1 VRCRSIT
8 IKNINMKMKFLGA
21 VALAGLAM
29 TSCSKAK
36 LASSFADEIST
47 EESQINLAESGYEI
61 NVVEPTQSSADGY
74 YTQGVIEYS
83 KNGALLASVDFGN
96 GTSDSQAL
104 ANVNGV
110 SSGIELKKDEDYY
123 KGKKSKYKKVIVQP
137 IIKSDECNFI
147 VSGIIKYYEVKSGDW
162 SATVDFGDGTCD
174 DIAIK
179 TTDDGKYTFTVSEYF
194 N

>member
-1 VRCRSIT
+1 
-8 IKNINMKMKFLGA
+8 MKMKFLGA

-36 LASSFADEIST
+36 MASSFADEIST

>member
-1 VRCRSIT
+1 
-8 IKNINMKMKFLGA
+8 MKMKFLGA
-21 VALAGLAM
+21 VALAGLAI

>member
-1 VRCRSIT
+1 
-8 IKNINMKMKFLGA
+8 MKMKFLGA
-21 VALAGLAM
+21 LALAGLAM

-83 KNGALLASVDFGN
+83 KNGAVLASVDFGN
-96 GTSDSQAL
+96 GASDSQAL
-104 ANVNGV
+104 ANVNGL

-162 SATVDFGDGTCD
+162 AATVDFGDGTCD
-174 DIAIK
+174 DIAVK
-179 TTDDGKYTFTVSEYF
+179 TTDEGKYTFTVSEYF
-194 N
+194 K

>member
-21 VALAGLAM
+21 VALSGLAM

>member
-1 VRCRSIT
+1 
-8 IKNINMKMKFLGA
+8 MKMKFLGA

-104 ANVNGV
+104 VNVNGV
-110 SSGIELKKDEDYY
+110 SSGIELKKDGDYY

-147 VSGIIKYYEVKSGDW
+147 VSGIIKYYDVKSGDW

>member
-1 VRCRSIT
+1 
-8 IKNINMKMKFLGA
+8 MKMKFLGA
-21 VALAGLAM
+21 VALSGLAM

>member
-1 VRCRSIT
+1 
-8 IKNINMKMKFLGA
+8 MKFLG
-21 VALAGLAM
+21 VLALAALAM
-29 TSCSKAK
+29 SSCSKAK

-47 EESQINLAESGYEI
+47 EESQINLPESGYEI
-61 NVVEPTQSSADGY
+61 NVVEPTHSSADGY
-74 YTQGVIEYS
+74 YTAGVIEYT
-83 KNGALLASVDFGN
+83 KNGSVLASVDFGN
-96 GTSDSQAL
+96 GSSDSQAL
-104 ANVNGV
+104 VNVNGV

>member
-1 VRCRSIT
+1 
-8 IKNINMKMKFLGA
+8 MKMKFLGA

-47 EESQINLAESGYEI
+47 EESQINLVESGFDI
-61 NVVEPTQSSADGY
+61 NVVEPTQSSSDGY

-83 KNGALLASVDFGN
+83 KNGTVLASVDFGN
-96 GTSDSQAL
+96 GASDSQAL

-123 KGKKSKYKKVIVQP
+123 KGKKSKYKKVIVEP
-137 IIKSDECNFI
+137 IIKSDECDFI

-162 SATVDFGDGTCD
+162 VATVDFGDGTCD
-174 DIAIK
+174 DIAVK
-179 TTDDGKYTFTVSEYF
+179 TTDEGDYTFTVSEYF
-194 N
+194 K

>member
-1 VRCRSIT
+1 
-8 IKNINMKMKFLGA
+8 MKMKFLGA